1 MGERLSARSAP
12 SPAPGCS
19 LRASGTPL
27 LGFLAG
33 SEPPEAG
40 SHRAPS
46 HAGQP
51 ASHYNPLH
59 QKCAE
64 GPWGDRT
71 GPNGPPRCPLEVP
84 HVATGTRMKTL
95 HVVDT
100 QDRHVE
106 TRPGQPCWGQVEDS
120 ARDHPLLPLPAPNS
134 VRQPCWTLGGGT
146 LPRQSPHPG
155 CSRPPSPAPITL
167 GPGARR
173 PGTAPCPSSPPKLGK
188 WAAPAQPFLPVETT
202 VRLPPPLAGPLLP
215 REGMCCAP
223 NFSDRSFPDL
233 LTSPRGQQIK
243 VRFYLIYFILFF
255 KILFIYLTERE
266 RT

>member
-1 MGERLSARSAP
+1 MASPPRSPHFLERSRPPPALTRPDRASGSPSEVGERLSARSAP

-51 ASHYNPLH
+51 ASHHNPLH
-59 QKCAE
+59 RKCAE

-106 TRPGQPCWGQVEDS
+106 TRPGQPCWGQAEDS

-134 VRQPCWTLGGGT
+134 VRQPCWTLGAGDSSQAEPT
-146 LPRQSPHPG
+146 PRVLQATIPCPHH
-155 CSRPPSPAPITL
+155 
-167 GPGARR
+167 PGARSQ
-173 PGTAPCPSSPPKLGK
+173 TARDSPVPLQPAQVRQMGCPCPALPSRGNHSE
-188 WAAPAQPFLPVETT
+188 APAPTRRP
-202 VRLPPPLAGPLLP
+202 A
-215 REGMCCAP
+215 A
-223 NFSDRSFPDL
+223 
-233 LTSPRGQQIK
+233 SPRGHVLRPKLQ
-243 VRFYLIYFILFF
+243 
-255 KILFIYLTERE
+255 
-266 RT
+266 